1 MKIYATH
8 RGTFNDIFAS
18 TGGRAFD
25 PKGDVVLFI
34 HGSGQNHL
42 GYMLQHR
49 FLANRGYQCITPDFP
64 GHGLTGGEPL
74 TSIEEMAH
82 WLATFM
88 DATGIEAAHIVGH
101 SQGGL
106 VALEFASIYPHR
118 TRSATFAAT
127 GLAIPVNDYL
137 LGLAK
142 DKEPKAIRAMMDWG
156 HGPTG
161 HIHDHT
167 MPGASHM
174 VYGSQLMASN
184 APGALYADL
193 SACNAYTNGPNAA
206 DQITCPTLCIL
217 SGQDKMT
224 PLKAGRK
231 LHAALGGDL
240 AVIDQAGHMNITE
253 QPWDVTR
260 ALRTFLNAQ
269 QFSAA
274 S

>member
-8 RGTFNDIFAS
+8 HGKFNEVFAS
-18 TGGRAFD
+18 TGGRDFD
-25 PKGDVVLFI
+25 PKGEVILFI

-49 FLANRGYQCITPDFP
+49 FLANRGYQVITPDFP
-64 GHGLTGGEPL
+64 GHGLSGGEPL
-74 TSIEEMAH
+74 TSIEDMAK

-88 DATGIEAAHIVGH
+88 DATGITSAHIAGH

-106 VALEFASIYPHR
+106 VALEFAARYPKR
-118 TRSATFAAT
+118 VRSATFMAT
-127 GLAIPVNDYL
+127 ALAIPVNDFL
-137 LGLAK
+137 LGMAK

-167 MPGASHM
+167 MPGTSHM
-174 VYGSQLMASN
+174 VFGGQLMASN

-193 SACNAYTNGPNAA
+193 SACAAYDGGPAA
-206 DQITCPTLCIL
+206 AEQIKCPTLCIL

-224 PLKAGRK
+224 PIKAGR
-231 LHAALGGDL
+231 
-240 AVIDQAGHMNITE
+240 
-253 QPWDVTR
+253 
-260 ALRTFLNAQ
+260 
-269 QFSAA
+269 
-274 S
+274 

>member
-1 MKIYATH
+1 M
-8 RGTFNDIFAS
+8 RVEVSGQEVFAS

-25 PKGDVVLFI
+25 PSGDVVLFI
-34 HGSGQNHL
+34 HGSGQSHL

-49 FLANRGYQCITPDFP
+49 FLANRGWQAITPDFP
-64 GHGLTGGEPL
+64 GHGQSAGAPL
-74 TSIEEMAH
+74 TSIEDMAD
-82 WLATFM
+82 WIAAFM
-88 DATGIEAAHIVGH
+88 RVAGISKAHIAGH

-106 VALEFASIYPHR
+106 VALELASRYAHKV
-118 TRSATFAAT
+118 RSATFMAT
-127 GLAIPVNDYL
+127 ALAIPVNDFL

-142 DKEPKAIRAMMDWG
+142 EKELKAIRAMMDWG

-193 SACNAYTNGPNAA
+193 SACAAYSNGPDAA
-206 DQITCPTLCIL
+206 KDITCPTLCIL

-224 PLKAGRK
+224 PIKAGRK
-231 LHAALGGDL
+231 LHTALKQSTPAQL
-240 AVIDQAGHMNITE
+240 VEIPHAGHMNITE
-253 QPWDVTR
+253 QPWDVTK
-260 ALRTFLNAQ
+260 ALRGFLDAQ
-269 QFSAA
+269 RSPA
-274 S
+274 